1 MASGEQ
7 VSDGNKVCDL
17 NNQNNSATN
26 GEQQPTID
34 ENQPVREIT
43 QTDHLNKRLLSAFLD
58 KINDSGGQG
67 LEVAGDSE
75 ASDDWKDQTSQ

>member
-7 VSDGNKVCDL
+7 VSDGNKVCNL
-17 NNQNNSATN
+17 NNQNNSAAN

-34 ENQPVREIT
+34 ENQQVREIT

-58 KINDSGGQG
+58 RINDSGGQG
-67 LEVAGDSE
+67 LEAAGETD
-75 ASDDWKDQTSQ
+75 ASDDWKDQAAQ